1 MIYEMLDIIR
11 EVGTHHFWIGTHQN
25 LVGLTIF
32 KSDESRDSPFQNLS
46 ENPGY
51 RSFKPSNAILLAL
64 IPWCPINAVPLLEN
78 CVIFSLFSGGIFSI
92 FLSNFTNFSNNF
104 EMLLS

>member
-1 MIYEMLDIIR
+1 MIYEMLDSRTRVYYTVIR

-46 ENPGY
+46 ENPGD
-51 RSFKPSNAILLAL
+51 RHRQI
-64 IPWCPINAVPLLEN
+64 ID
-78 CVIFSLFSGGIFSI
+78 
-92 FLSNFTNFSNNF
+92 FL
-104 EMLLS
+104 